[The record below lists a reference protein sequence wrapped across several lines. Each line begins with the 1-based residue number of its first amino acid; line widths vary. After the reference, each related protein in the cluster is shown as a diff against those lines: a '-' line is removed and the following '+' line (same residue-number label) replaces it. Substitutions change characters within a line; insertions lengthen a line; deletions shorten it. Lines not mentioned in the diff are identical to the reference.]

1 MIHMASQENFDDLFR
16 QYSEP
21 LQQIAYGIVRS
32 RETAAEIVQ
41 DVFLKLWSA
50 RDVLEVENDVRHY
63 LARATR
69 NRALDCAAREARHR
83 KWEVAPHDAD
93 DLPHGTVRS
102 HAMDDTQTR
111 EESHD
116 ALTNAVAAALAAMP
130 ERRRQVCELRWVEN
144 LRPTEISIRLG
155 IAVKTVETQIAR
167 GLRDLRERMK
177 MSREHAR

>member
-1 MIHMASQENFDDLFR
+1 MASLENFDELFR
-16 QYSEP
+16 QHSEP

-50 RDVLEVENDVRHY
+50 REVLEVEKDARHY

-83 KWEVAPHDAD
+83 RWEEERHDID

-102 HAMDDTQTR
+102 HAMDDVQAR

-116 ALTNAVAAALAAMP
+116 TLAHAVAVALAAMP

-144 LRPTEISIRLG
+144 RRPAEISMRLG

-167 GLRDLRERMK
+167 GLKDLRECMRVTN
-177 MSREHAR
+177 RYAR